1 MRTRDESKVNLVREK
16 ALEMLVIEGFNGFSM
31 QKLAKAAGVSPATLY
46 IYYRDKDDLITQIG
60 VEEGLKMTEAALEGF
75 SSEMSFADGL
85 RLQWKNRASY
95 WMKNPIAV
103 QFFEQIK
110 NSPYHGVV
118 KQTISKEFSEKM
130 SGFVANAQRNNEVI
144 TLSLPV
150 YWSVAFAPLYNL
162 LYFHTAGRALGHI
175 PFTLTD
181 EILDQTLELVIKA
194 LSPNK
199 LLSLSLIIWL
209 TFSFC
214 FHQ

>member
-16 ALEMLVIEGFNGFSM
+16 ALEMLVKEGFNGFSM

-46 IYYRDKDDLITQIG
+46 IYYRDKDDLITKIG
-60 VEEGLKMTEAALEGF
+60 VEEGLKMTEAALQGF
-75 SSEMSFADGL
+75 SPEMPFAEGL
-85 RLQWKNRASY
+85 RLQWKNRTAY
-95 WMKNPIAV
+95 WMQNPIAV
-103 QFFEQIK
+103 QFFEQMK
-110 NSPYHGVV
+110 NSPYHDVV

-130 SGFVANAQRNNEVI
+130 CGFVENAQRNNEVI
-144 TLSLPV
+144 PLSLPV

-162 LYFHTAGRALGHI
+162 LYFHTSGKALGHI

-181 EILDQTLELVIKA
+181 EILDQTFDLVIKA
-194 LSPNK
+194 LTPNK